1 MSQAW
6 DGGGP
11 PQDSAGEGDGG
22 TAPPHSFTAQEAA
35 QLAAL
40 EKLVD
45 QGVRRV
51 LESFDAK
58 LAYDATK
65 QQQIDRLHEE
75 LQQHRSDLLARAT
88 RPLVLGIIRLHDD
101 IGKLQTALQGKAAG
115 EMTPQRMQGL
125 LQGVQEDVEVLL
137 QQNGIAAYR
146 GPAGDF
152 DPRRQRL
159 VGRVATPDAKLANTV
174 AESVRPGFEQGQEVI
189 EKERVRAYEHD
200 RGAPQAAEAA
210 PAAAGV
216 AEEAKPAK
224 AAARPKAAKTAA
236 KPAASRT
243 RRAAGTA
250 RKAAAKTATGAKA
263 AAGATRKA
271 ATKPRAPRKSKAA
284 SEE

>member
-6 DGGGP
+6 GGGGS
-11 PQDSAGEGDGG
+11 PQGAGGES
-22 TAPPHSFTAQEAA
+22 APPHSFTAQEAA

-40 EKLVD
+40 ERLVNE
-45 QGVRRV
+45 GVRRV

-65 QQQIDRLHEE
+65 QQQIDTLHEE

-101 IGKLQTALQGKAAG
+101 IGKLRTALQGKDAG
-115 EMTPQRMQGL
+115 EMTPQRMLDL

-137 QQNGIAAYR
+137 RQNGIAAYR

-159 VGRVATPDAKLANTV
+159 VGKVATPDAGLANRV
-174 AESVRPGFEQGQEVI
+174 AESVRPGFEQGQEII

-200 RGAPQAAEAA
+200 RDAPQAAEAA
-210 PAAAGV
+210 PSPAAS
-216 AEEAKPAK
+216 EAKPAK
-224 AAARPKAAKTAA
+224 APARRKTAA
-236 KPAASRT
+236 RAKPAPRRT
-243 RRAAGTA
+243 KRAAATT
-250 RKAAAKTATGAKA
+250 RKAAAKTGAAK
-263 AAGATRKA
+263 

>member
-6 DGGGP
+6 DGGGS
-11 PQDSAGEGDGG
+11 PQDSAGEGGG
-22 TAPPHSFTAQEAA
+22 ESAPPHSFTAQEAA

-40 EKLVD
+40 ERLVNE
-45 QGVRRV
+45 GVQRV

-65 QQQIDRLHEE
+65 QQQIDTLHEE

-101 IGKLQTALQGKAAG
+101 IGKLRTALQGKDAG
-115 EMTPQRMQGL
+115 EMTPQRMLDL

-146 GPAGDF
+146 GPTGDF

-159 VGRVATPDAKLANTV
+159 VGKVATPDAGLANTV
-174 AESVRPGFEQGQEVI
+174 AESVRPGFEQGQEII

-200 RGAPQAAEAA
+200 RGAPSATAAD
-210 PAAAGV
+210 
-216 AEEAKPAK
+216 KPAK
-224 AAARPKAAKTAA
+224 AA
-236 KPAASRT
+236 
-243 RRAAGTA
+243 
-250 RKAAAKTATGAKA
+250 KA
-263 AAGATRKA
+263 AAGRRAAATKPAPRRTKRTTATTRKGA
-271 ATKPRAPRKSKAA
+271 AKTKAGAAKATKPRAPRKSKAA